1 MRCIRHGMTVN
12 DDEDD
17 APEKQAN
24 FAGNEE
30 ASDVALAMIKVDN
43 PAVAAP
49 DSKESGIESIDRFL

>member
-1 MRCIRHGMTVN
+1 MTVN